1 MSYNDFL
8 RGHTFTCN
16 NSQKVCGWGQACSTN
31 PALGS
36 VVGFVAAN
44 QLAGNTIQMYFFQ
57 TVGYYHYEILGRI
70 GINAALNS
78 REPVDSRRKDVQREV
93 GRVGTVVSIGDDDV
107 VSSCVFRTYLN

>member
-8 RGHTFTCN
+8 RGHTFTGN
-16 NSQKVCGWGQACSTN
+16 DLQEVCGRSQVGGSN

-57 TVGYYHYEILGRI
+57 TVGYNHYEILGRI

-78 REPVDSRRKDVQREV
+78 GEPVDSRRKDVQREV